1 MKWDKMDFE
10 YKMVIITREDLNLSP
25 GKLAAQVAHAAVAC
39 ALSTKNN
46 NSKWFSKWQNEG
58 AKKAVVKVDST
69 DNFYPLKEK
78 AEQLNI
84 AAFLIEDAG
93 HTEIPAGT
101 KTVLGIGP
109 APSNLIDQVTG
120 DLPLL

>member
-1 MKWDKMDFE
+1 MDFE
-10 YKMVIITREDLNLSP
+10 YKMVIVTRKDLKLSL

-39 ALSTKNN
+39 ALSTKKN
-46 NSKWFSKWQNEG
+46 NSKWFNNWQREG
-58 AKKAVVKVDST
+58 GKKAIVKT
-69 DNFYPLKEK
+69 DNVKDFFILKEK
-78 AEQLNI
+78 AENLDI
-84 AAFLIEDAG
+84 GAHIIEDAG

-120 DLPLL
+120 DLSLL